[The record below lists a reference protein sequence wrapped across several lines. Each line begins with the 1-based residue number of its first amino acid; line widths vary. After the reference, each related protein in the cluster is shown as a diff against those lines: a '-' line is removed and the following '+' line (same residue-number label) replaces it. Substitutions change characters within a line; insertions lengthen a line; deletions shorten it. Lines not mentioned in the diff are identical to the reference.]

1 MSESADGRRAGA
13 GRDGSKSKVRSGS
26 EWCRGR
32 SDASPAPGS
41 VGSGVAFPSNAR
53 NGGEGA
59 GASLELA
66 LLPTLRRLHC
76 KRNY

>member
-13 GRDGSKSKVRSGS
+13 GRDVSKFKVRSGS

-32 SDASPAPGS
+32 SDAGLAPGS
-41 VGSGVAFPSNAR
+41 VGYGVDLSSNAR

-66 LLPTLRRLHC
+66 LLPALRRLHC
-76 KRNY
+76 KRNC